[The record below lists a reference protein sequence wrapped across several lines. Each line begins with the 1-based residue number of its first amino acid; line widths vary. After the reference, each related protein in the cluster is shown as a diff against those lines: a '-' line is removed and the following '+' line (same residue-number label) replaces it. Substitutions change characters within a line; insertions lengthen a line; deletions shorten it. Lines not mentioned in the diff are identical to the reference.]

1 MAAKD
6 SHGVVVVR
14 VSTSVIHEPSNG
26 HGDWTFDSDDWELFP
41 NRDVAKEAD
50 YRLCEVCFYRELQQQ
65 V

>member
-1 MAAKD
+1 M
-6 SHGVVVVR
+6 VR